1 MMNRKIILPVM
12 IVLGFVIGIY
22 VASFSN
28 VNMMNTASDS
38 GFKFSNQVCVSKN
51 GVLLGCSH
59 NVFTNAGKSLVM
71 DYLFNNSVAPGNWIE
86 YIAVGNGTVPVVGS
100 TTLDSEIPDC
110 GFARAIA
117 TSISTNATP
126 GVRFVSKVFTMGG
139 GCTGTRIVNTTGL
152 FNQTSGGT
160 LFAGN
165 SFTDASLQSNDQLN
179 ITWTLAVS

>member
-1 MMNRKIILPVM
+1 MNRRSIVPVM

-38 GFKFSNQVCVSKN
+38 GFKFDNQVCVSKN

-71 DYLFNNSVAPGNWIE
+71 DYLFNNSVAPGNWVK
-86 YIAVGNGTVPVVGS
+86 YIAVGNGTVPAVGD
-100 TTLDSEIPDC
+100 TTLNSEIPDC
-110 GFARAIA
+110 GFSRAIA
-117 TSISTNATP
+117 TSVSTNATS
-126 GVRFVSKVFTMGG
+126 GVRFVGVVFTMS
-139 GCTGTRIVNTTGL
+139 GCSGTRIVNTTGL

-165 SFTDASLQSNDQLN
+165 SFTDASLQNNDQLN